1 VRSESPGDGVAGS
14 ASVLHVLWSLGI
26 GGAERAVYQLVLA
39 QRQTGIDAGALVASD
54 LGLYGDRLVEQGVPV
69 ETLGQRRGF
78 DVIACLRARPILS
91 NWDTVHFHVAEP
103 LLMLAAA
110 RRHARLY
117 YTHRGGAFRYDRKQ
131 RLRYKAA
138 GAIMR
143 TRFTGMV
150 GNTAHAADA
159 ASDLFAVPRAKIGVV
174 YNGVDWSILR
184 SERDRSD
191 VRAELDLPPDAV
203 LFGTSANLR
212 DWKRIDMVI
221 RVLAQTPRDVVFVV
235 VGDGPAR
242 APLETL
248 ARELGVGERVRFTGR
263 RSNVAD
269 LLQIFDAFVL
279 PSGPLESFGNSAVEA
294 MGWGLP
300 TIVLEDGGGLV
311 EHIVHGETGV
321 VASGEADMAGWITC
335 LAGDV
340 ALRRS
345 IGTRGRDS
353 VREKYTVERMV
364 RGYADLYAAPS
375 RSRL

>member
-1 VRSESPGDGVAGS
+1 MWTLA
-14 ASVLHVLWSLGI
+14 I
-26 GGAERAVYQLVLA
+26 GGAERAVYQLVIA
-39 QRQTGIDAGALVASD
+39 QRQAGIEAGALVASD
-54 LGLYGDRLVEQGVPV
+54 LGLYGDRLVAQGVTV
-69 ETLGQRRGF
+69 VTLGQRRGF
-78 DVIACLRARPILS
+78 DVTACVRARSILS
-91 NWDTVHFHVAEP
+91 NWDAVHFHVAEP
-103 LLMLAAA
+103 LLMLMAA
-110 RRHARLY
+110 RGQARLY
-117 YTHRGGAFRYDRKQ
+117 YTHRGGAFRYHGKR
-131 RLRYKAA
+131 RLRYKTA
-138 GAIMR
+138 GTIMR
-143 TRFTGMV
+143 RRFSGMV

-159 ASDLFAVPRAKIGVV
+159 ASDLFAVPRARIGVV
-174 YNGVDWSILR
+174 YNGVDWGILR
-184 SERDRSD
+184 PQREGSD
-191 VRAELDLPPDAV
+191 VRAEFDLRPGAV
-203 LFGTSANLR
+203 LLGTSANLR

-242 APLETL
+242 MPLETL
-248 ARELGVGERVRFTGR
+248 ARELGVGERVRFTGKQ
-263 RSNVAD
+263 SNIAD
-269 LLQIFDAFVL
+269 LLQVFDAFVL

-321 VASGEADMAGWITC
+321 VARGADLAGWITR

-345 IGTRGRDS
+345 MGTRGRDS

-375 RSRL
+375 RLRS

>member
-1 VRSESPGDGVAGS
+1 MWTLA
-14 ASVLHVLWSLGI
+14 I

-39 QRQTGIDAGALVASD
+39 QREAGIEAGALVASD
-54 LGLYGDRLVEQGVPV
+54 FGLYGDRLLAQGVTV
-69 ETLGQRRGF
+69 ETLRQRRGF
-78 DVIACLRARPILS
+78 DVAACARARSIVS
-91 NWDTVHFHVAEP
+91 NWDPVHFHVAEP

-110 RRHARLY
+110 RRHSRLY

-138 GAIMR
+138 GMIMR
-143 TRFTGMV
+143 RRFTGMV

-159 ASDLFAVPRAKIGVV
+159 ASDLFAVPRARIGVV

-184 SERDRSD
+184 PERDRSD
-191 VRAELDLPPDAV
+191 VRAELDLRPGAV
-203 LFGTSANLR
+203 LLGTSANLR

-221 RVLAQTPRDVVFVV
+221 RALAQTPRDVVFVV

-248 ARELGVGERVRFTGR
+248 ARELGVGERVRFTGK

-269 LLQIFDAFVL
+269 FLQIFDAFVL

-300 TIVLEDGGGLV
+300 TIVLQDGGGLV

-321 VASGEADMAGWITC
+321 VATGEADMAGWITC

-345 IGTRGRDS
+345 MGTRARDF

-364 RGYADLYAAPS
+364 RGYSDLYAASWRS
-375 RSRL
+375 RS